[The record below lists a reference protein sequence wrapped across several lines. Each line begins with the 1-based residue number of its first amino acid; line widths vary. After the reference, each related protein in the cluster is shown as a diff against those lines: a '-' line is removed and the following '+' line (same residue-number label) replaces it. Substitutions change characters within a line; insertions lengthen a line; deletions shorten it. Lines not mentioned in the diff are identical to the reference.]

1 MEKTTTAL
9 RCMGWGEVGSVA
21 YLGFGGVRGSKQPNV
36 TEMSPSQDAALKG
49 LCGAS
54 NLTEIFAPTF

>member
-1 MEKTTTAL
+1 MYGVGGGGECGL
-9 RCMGWGEVGSVA
+9 SGIWGGEGLQA
-21 YLGFGGVRGSKQPNV
+21 AKRDRNV
-36 TEMSPSQDAALKG
+36 TKSEDAALKG